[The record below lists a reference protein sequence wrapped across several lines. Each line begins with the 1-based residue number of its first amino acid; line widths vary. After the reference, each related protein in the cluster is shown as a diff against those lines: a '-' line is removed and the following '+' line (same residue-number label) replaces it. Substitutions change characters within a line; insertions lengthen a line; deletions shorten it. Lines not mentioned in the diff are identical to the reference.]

1 MRGPLKKSVSTDYFT
16 KFGFTRSFL
25 YISTSSI
32 GRECTFITPN
42 KIFSKCQDSIPKK
55 VDNMMKNVSKKDSTG
70 KRTIFI
76 EGTEQ
81 RSSLKLLLDAY
92 EELTLDSLGNSA
104 V

>member
-1 MRGPLKKSVSTDYFT
+1 
-16 KFGFTRSFL
+16 
-25 YISTSSI
+25 
-32 GRECTFITPN
+32 
-42 KIFSKCQDSIPKK
+42 
-55 VDNMMKNVSKKDSTG
+55 MKNVSKKDSTG

-92 EELTLDSLGNSA
+92 EELTLDSRGNSA